1 MIAIEEEE
9 VEQPV
14 PCVGIKST
22 QGIVDV
28 VLAKDLTGGQETD
41 IKDVLGYYRQ
51 FIPNYAEKALP
62 LVELTKKKEPNM
74 LRSEAPEVGLSASRT
89 PLHHRPPVFRGK
101 CQCRLLVKTPKSNGQ
116 PQHRRRRRNVRL
128 LLNTRH
134 PTTRESPAQFMLQR
148 HVRTRLDLLKP
159 SVADCV
165 ASAHY
170 RQQWQHP
177 GQERAFTAGDKVYA
191 RDYRSGHKWQ
201 PGTVAA
207 QTGPVSFQVQV
218 SPGRVWRRHQDQL
231 LRAPSQDSGPSE
243 SRPDE
248 AGGVSATAW
257 TDSTPEDSAGD
268 RYLPQAS
275 LPAPS
280 EVPRPRSNTQDA
292 ETLMDA
298 DNSDGERRYP
308 VRDRR
313 KPRRLIEE

>member
-1 MIAIEEEE
+1 MGKMFL
-9 VEQPV
+9 VL
-14 PCVGIKST
+14 
-22 QGIVDV
+22 VD
-28 VLAKDLTGGQETD
+28 AHSKW
-41 IKDVLGYYRQ
+41 
-51 FIPNYAEKALP
+51 
-62 LVELTKKKEPNM
+62 
-74 LRSEAPEVGLSASRT
+74 PEVFVLESTTSKVIIQCVQDCFARFGLPTTMVSDNGPQFVSEEFQTFLRNNGIAQVTSAPYHPATNGLAERFIQTMKNYLRKTTSSHPLRTRLSR
-89 PLHHRPPVFRGK
+89 F
-101 CQCRLLVKTPKSNGQ
+101 LLSY
-116 PQHRRRRRNVRL
+116 R
-128 LLNTRH
+128 NTRH
-134 PTTRESPAQFMLQR
+134 PTTRESPAQLMLQR
-148 HVRTRLDLLKP
+148 HLRTRLDLLKP

-170 RQQWQHP
+170 RPQRQHP
-177 GQERAFTAGDKVYA
+177 GQERAFTAGDQVYA

-218 SPGRVWRRHQDQL
+218 SQGRVWRRHQDQL

-248 AGGVSATAW
+248 TGGVSATAW

-268 RYLPQAS
+268 RCLPQAS

-292 ETLMDA
+292 ETLRDA